1 MFESY
6 PHNQHALL
14 IILNLILNNNG
25 CVRDDTKIRKG
36 KVMKIYCSRTELNKA
51 LNNVSHSVPV
61 RTTSNILEG
70 ILVNV
75 EEGKMKLTATDTN
88 MTTETVINVNCDGI
102 CEFVVPAK
110 LFSAIIS
117 KLPEDDM
124 MVDYD
129 NEKSKINIK
138 SGGSNSE
145 IICFRG
151 DEYPKIFLNEGENV
165 IYLDKEDV
173 KKLIKKTAF
182 SASTD
187 EFNRIITGVLLEIKD
202 GSMKMVGVD
211 PYRIA
216 AYKIPVEN
224 KENISVIIP
233 AKLIIEVSKFIDDDG
248 DSKMSFEVIDNKV
261 VLKFDNNK
269 VIINTYSGK
278 FIDYERILNKEGNIN
293 VRVKRDDLLKS
304 TERASLL
311 ASVQN
316 NNLIRFNLGK
326 DMIYIT
332 SLNEEGNIEEKVE
345 IINDGEDL
353 NIGIN
358 SRYLKDAL
366 SVIEDEEININ
377 FKDSISPAII
387 KPLKGDK
394 YTYLILP
401 IRMN

>member
-1 MFESY
+1 
-6 PHNQHALL
+6 
-14 IILNLILNNNG
+14 
-25 CVRDDTKIRKG
+25 
-36 KVMKIYCSRTELNKA
+36 MKIYCNRTDLNKA

-70 ILVNV
+70 ILINV
-75 EEGKMKLTATDTN
+75 DNNKMKLTSTDTN
-88 MTTETVINVNCDGI
+88 MTTETTIAVECGGS

-110 LFSAIIS
+110 LFSAIIG
-117 KLPEDDM
+117 KLPEEDM
-124 MVDYD
+124 FIEYD
-129 NEKSKINIK
+129 GEKTKINIK
-138 SGGSNSE
+138 CAGSHSE

-151 DEYPKIFLNEGENV
+151 DDYPKIKLNEGEHV
-165 IYLDKEDV
+165 IYMSKEDL

-182 SASTD
+182 S
-187 EFNRIITGVLLEIKD
+187 V
-202 GSMKMVGVD
+202 KMVGVD

-216 AYKIPVEN
+216 TYKIDVDN
-224 KENISVIIP
+224 KEDLSVIIP
-233 AKLIIEVSKFIDDDG
+233 AKLIMEVAKFIDDDG
-248 DSKMSFEVIDNKV
+248 EDRMSFEIVDNKV
-261 VLKFDNNK
+261 ILRFDNNK
-269 VIINTYSGK
+269 VIINTFSGK
-278 FIDYERILNKEGNIN
+278 FIDYERIINKEGNIN
-293 VRVKRDDLLKS
+293 IRVKRDDLLRS

-316 NNLIRFNLGK
+316 NNLIRFNIQK
-326 DMIYIT
+326 DVIYIN

-358 SRYLKDAL
+358 SKYMKDAL

-377 FKDSISPAII
+377 FKDSVSPAII

>member
-1 MFESY
+1 
-6 PHNQHALL
+6 
-14 IILNLILNNNG
+14 
-25 CVRDDTKIRKG
+25 
-36 KVMKIYCSRTELNKA
+36 MKIICSRTELNKA

-70 ILVNV
+70 ILINA
-75 EEGKMKLTATDTN
+75 EDNKMKLTSTDTN
-88 MTTETVINVNCDGI
+88 MTTETVINVNAEGA

-124 MVDYD
+124 MIDYD
-129 NEKSKINIK
+129 AEKSKINIK
-138 SGGSNSE
+138 CAGSNSE

-151 DEYPKIFLNEGENV
+151 DEYPKIKLNEGENV
-165 IYLDKEDV
+165 IYLSKEDI

-216 AYKIPVEN
+216 TYKIEVDN
-224 KENISVIIP
+224 NADVSVIIP
-233 AKLIIEVSKFIDDDG
+233 AKLIIEVAKFIDDDG
-248 DSKMSFEVIDNKV
+248 EDKMSFEIEDNKV
-261 VLKFDNNK
+261 ILKFDNNK
-269 VIINTYSGK
+269 VILNTYSGK

-293 VRVKRDDLLKS
+293 VRVKRNDLLRS

-316 NNLIRFNLGK
+316 NNLIRFNIQK
-326 DMIYIT
+326 DVIYIN

-366 SVIEDEEININ
+366 SVIDDEEVMIN
-377 FKDSISPAII
+377 FKDSVSPAII

>member
-1 MFESY
+1 
-6 PHNQHALL
+6 
-14 IILNLILNNNG
+14 
-25 CVRDDTKIRKG
+25 
-36 KVMKIYCSRTELNKA
+36 
-51 LNNVSHSVPV
+51 
-61 RTTSNILEG
+61 
-70 ILVNV
+70 
-75 EEGKMKLTATDTN
+75 
-88 MTTETVINVNCDGI
+88 MTTETVINVNCEGV

-124 MVDYD
+124 MIDYD

-151 DEYPKIFLNEGENV
+151 DEYPKIFLDEGKNV

-293 VRVKRDDLLKS
+293 VRVKKDDLLKS

-316 NNLIRFNLGK
+316 NNLIRFNIGK

>member
-1 MFESY
+1 
-6 PHNQHALL
+6 
-14 IILNLILNNNG
+14 
-25 CVRDDTKIRKG
+25 
-36 KVMKIYCSRTELNKA
+36 MKIYCNRTDLNKA

-70 ILVNV
+70 ILVTV
-75 EEGKMKLTATDTN
+75 ENNSMKLTSTDTN
-88 MTTETVINVNCDGI
+88 MTTETTISIECEGS

-117 KLPEDDM
+117 KLPEEDM
-124 MVDYD
+124 YIEYD
-129 NEKSKINIK
+129 GDKSKINIK
-138 SGGSNSE
+138 CAGSHSE

-151 DEYPKIFLNEGENV
+151 EEYPKIKLSEGENV
-165 IYLDKEDV
+165 IYMSKEDL

-187 EFNRIITGVLLEIKD
+187 EFNRIITGVLLEIKE

-216 AYKIPVEN
+216 AYRIDVDN

-233 AKLIIEVSKFIDDDG
+233 ARLIMEVAKFIGDEGDDR
-248 DSKMSFEVIDNKV
+248 MSFEIVDNKV
-261 VLKFDNNK
+261 ILKFDNNK
-269 VIINTYSGK
+269 VIINTFSGN
-278 FIDYERILNKEGNIN
+278 FIDYERIINKEGNIN
-293 VRVKRDDLLKS
+293 IRVKRDDLLRS

-316 NNLIRFNLGK
+316 NNLIRFSIRK
-326 DMIYIT
+326 DVIYIN

-358 SRYLKDAL
+358 SKYLKDAL
-366 SVIEDEEININ
+366 SVIDDEEISIN
-377 FKDSISPAII
+377 FRDSVSPAII

-394 YTYLILP
+394 YIYLILP

>member
-1 MFESY
+1 
-6 PHNQHALL
+6 
-14 IILNLILNNNG
+14 
-25 CVRDDTKIRKG
+25 
-36 KVMKIYCSRTELNKA
+36 MKIICSRTELNKA

-70 ILVNV
+70 ILINA
-75 EEGKMKLTATDTN
+75 EDNKMKLTSTDTN
-88 MTTETVINVNCDGI
+88 MTTETVINVNAEGA

-124 MVDYD
+124 MIDYD
-129 NEKSKINIK
+129 AEKSKINIK
-138 SGGSNSE
+138 CAGSNSE

-151 DEYPKIFLNEGENV
+151 DEYPKIKLNEGENV
-165 IYLDKEDV
+165 IYLSKEDI

-216 AYKIPVEN
+216 TYKIEVDN
-224 KENISVIIP
+224 NADVSVIIP
-233 AKLIIEVSKFIDDDG
+233 AKLIIEVAKFIDDDG
-248 DSKMSFEVIDNKV
+248 EDKMSFEIVDNKV
-261 VLKFDNNK
+261 ILKFDNNK
-269 VIINTYSGK
+269 VILNTYSGK

-293 VRVKRDDLLKS
+293 VRVKRNDLLRS

-316 NNLIRFNLGK
+316 NNLIRFNIQK
-326 DMIYIT
+326 DVIYIN

-366 SVIEDEEININ
+366 SVIDDEEVMIN
-377 FKDSISPAII
+377 FKDSVSPAII